1 MKSILLASAF
11 SAAATTAVWAEA
23 VAYDID
29 STHTTIVMSYDHAG
43 FGNTNG
49 LISGVTGTIN
59 FDAENPAAS
68 SVNATIDVSRLTAG
82 DPARDELLLSSGDFF
97 KTDEFPVA
105 EFVSTSIEVTGDNTA
120 LITGD
125 MTINGTTKEIVLD
138 TVLNAA
144 VAEYPFPPTQG
155 RPAIGLTATTTLV
168 RSDYGLGM
176 FAPFIADEVNLTI
189 DIEAIDME

>member
-11 SAAATTAVWAEA
+11 SVAATAVWADA
-23 VAYDID
+23 VTYDID
-29 STHTTIVMSYDHAG
+29 PTHTTIVMSYGHAG

-49 LISGVTGTIN
+49 LISGVTGTID

-68 SVNATIDVSRLTAG
+68 SVNATIDVSTLTAG
-82 DPARDELLLSSGDFF
+82 DTSRDEMLLSSGEYF
-97 KTDEFPVA
+97 KTADFPVA
-105 EFVSTSIEVTGDNTA
+105 EFVSTGIEVTGENTA
-120 LITGD
+120 LITGN
-125 MTINGTTKEIVLD
+125 MTINGMTNEIVLD

-155 RPAIGLTATTTLV
+155 RPAIGLTATTTV
-168 RSDYGLGM
+168 IRSDYGLGM

-189 DIEAIDME
+189 DIEAIDLE

>member
-11 SAAATTAVWAEA
+11 SVAATAVWADA
-23 VAYDID
+23 VTYDID
-29 STHTTIVMSYDHAG
+29 PTHTTIVMSYGHAG

-49 LISGVTGTIN
+49 LISGITGTID

-68 SVNATIDVSRLTAG
+68 SVNATIDVSTLTAG
-82 DPARDELLLSSGDFF
+82 DTSRDEMLLSSGEYF
-97 KTDEFPVA
+97 KTADFPVA
-105 EFVSTSIEVTGDNTA
+105 EFVSTGIEVTGENTA
-120 LITGD
+120 LITGN
-125 MTINGTTKEIVLD
+125 MTINGMTNEIVLD

-155 RPAIGLTATTTLV
+155 RPAIGLTATTTV
-168 RSDYGLGM
+168 IRSDYGLGM

-189 DIEAIDME
+189 DIEAIDLE

>member
-11 SAAATTAVWAEA
+11 SVAATAVWADA
-23 VAYDID
+23 VTYDID
-29 STHTTIVMSYDHAG
+29 PTHTTIVMSYGHAG

-49 LISGVTGTIN
+49 LISGVTGTID

-68 SVNATIDVSRLTAG
+68 SVNATIDVSTLTAG
-82 DPARDELLLSSGDFF
+82 DTSRDEMLLSSGEYF
-97 KTDEFPVA
+97 KTAEFPVA
-105 EFVSTSIEVTGDNTA
+105 EFVSTGIEVTGENTA
-120 LITGD
+120 LITGN
-125 MTINGTTKEIVLD
+125 MTINGMTNEIVLD

-155 RPAIGLTATTTLV
+155 RPAIGLTATTTV
-168 RSDYGLGM
+168 IRSDYGLGM

-189 DIEAIDME
+189 DIEAIDLE

>member
-11 SAAATTAVWAEA
+11 SVAATAVWADA
-23 VAYDID
+23 VTYDID
-29 STHTTIVMSYDHAG
+29 PTHTTIVMSYGHAG

-49 LISGVTGTIN
+49 LISGVTGTID

-68 SVNATIDVSRLTAG
+68 LVNATIDVSTLTAG
-82 DPARDELLLSSGDFF
+82 DTSRDEMLLSSGEYF
-97 KTDEFPVA
+97 KTADFPVA
-105 EFVSTSIEVTGDNTA
+105 EFVSTGIEVTGENTA
-120 LITGD
+120 LITGN
-125 MTINGTTKEIVLD
+125 MTINGMTNEIVLD

-155 RPAIGLTATTTLV
+155 RPAIGLTATTTV
-168 RSDYGLGM
+168 IRSDYGLGM

-189 DIEAIDME
+189 DIEAIDLE